1 MFGIDSI
8 SSLSWMPAITLWQA
22 LASVAHTE
30 LLYVLAMLGFLFTL
44 MNFVWLKTTQL
55 VQILRFSFNSGSL
68 YVKVDFFGHYPSTR
82 RVVTGLTYPLVIGSP
97 GTKTPASA
105 GNRVPTAW

>member
-8 SSLSWMPAITLWQA
+8 YSLSWMPAITLWQT
-22 LASVAHTE
+22 LASVAHSE
-30 LLYVLAMLGFLFTL
+30 LFYVMALLGFPFTL